1 MNYSPTKTK
10 ELLNENEFNF
20 KKKFGQNFIVD
31 ENTID
36 SIINKANIDS
46 DTLVI
51 EIGPGAGALTYKL
64 SKVAKNVLCYE
75 IDTTLENILKSNLG
89 DASNVD
95 IIFDDFLK
103 RDVKKDIAK
112 YNYEKI
118 YVVANLPYYVTTPI
132 IVKLIEDDL
141 NVSRIVVMVQKEV
154 GDRFKANVGGKE
166 YNSLSIFLNYY
177 YDIKKVMD
185 VSRNVFMPM
194 PNVDSIVLSFDKKD
208 ETYHLE
214 DKDVFFKLVRDS
226 FKQKRKTIKNN
237 LRDYNLDVIEKVLK
251 ENNLDLSTRAED
263 IEIKV
268 FVDIAN
274 ELVKNDR

>member
-1 MNYSPTKTK
+1 MNYSPAKTK
-10 ELLNENEFNF
+10 KLLSENEFSF

-75 IDTTLENILKSNLG
+75 IDTTLEKILKSNLEG
-89 DASNVD
+89 ASNVD

-103 RDVKKDIAK
+103 RDVKKDIEK
-112 YNYEKI
+112 YSYKKI

-132 IVKLIEDDL
+132 IIKLIEDDL

-154 GDRFKANVGGKE
+154 GDRFKANVGGKD
-166 YNSLSIFLNYY
+166 YSSLSIFLNYY

-208 ETYHLE
+208 VTYHLE
-214 DKDVFFKLVRDS
+214 DKEFFFKLVRDS

-237 LRDYNLDVIEKVLK
+237 LRDYDLDLIEKILK
-251 ENNLDLSTRAED
+251 DNNLDLSTRAEN

-274 ELVKNDR
+274 ELVKHGR